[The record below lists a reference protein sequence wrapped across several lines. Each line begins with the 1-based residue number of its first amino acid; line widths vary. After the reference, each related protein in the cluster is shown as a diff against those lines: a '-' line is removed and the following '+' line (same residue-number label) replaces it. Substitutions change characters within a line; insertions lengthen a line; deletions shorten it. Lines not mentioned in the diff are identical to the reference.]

1 MYEVRDVVIDYFD
14 RKEPDYQNSN
24 PHTAISAGAAIQ
36 GALIN
41 GEIEGLFL
49 DFVSVDVGIR
59 AYGNHMHSVILR
71 NDPMPCKAAVIC
83 KTTRDNQT
91 SMNFHII
98 QGDER
103 FAAKNDF
110 IGEFR
115 LDGIP
120 PKPKGHWPVK
130 VKFVIFMDANGVLS
144 VSAKLKVDEDKI
156 LEQSL
161 TKAASVEKDDLKR
174 IMEGETKALAASAN
188 AKSRLAVLAKYES
201 QFTAAQIQLN
211 DSKNSAE
218 LVAM

>member
-1 MYEVRDVVIDYFD
+1 
-14 RKEPDYQNSN
+14 
-24 PHTAISAGAAIQ
+24 
-36 GALIN
+36 
-41 GEIEGLFL
+41 
-49 DFVSVDVGIR
+49 
-59 AYGNHMHSVILR
+59 
-71 NDPMPCKAAVIC
+71 
-83 KTTRDNQT
+83 
-91 SMNFHII
+91 
-98 QGDER
+98 
-103 FAAKNDF
+103 
-110 IGEFR
+110 
-115 LDGIP
+115 
-120 PKPKGHWPVK
+120 
-130 VKFVIFMDANGVLS
+130 MDANGVLS